1 MHQGRIEQ
9 DCKRDVRKTG
19 MISFGIPP
27 KDTEGIPNLKVYMYL
42 IKWTR
47 THSLDL
53 RASGREQLMPIQLNY
68 LPLHIAY

>member
-27 KDTEGIPNLKVYMYL
+27 KDTKGIPNLKVYMYL
-42 IKWTR
+42 IK
-47 THSLDL
+47 
-53 RASGREQLMPIQLNY
+53 
-68 LPLHIAY
+68 